1 MPNSFAMLAPCECF
15 NYVQVKFYINGP
27 REEDSLNRVFSW
39 RNDDDAIAP
48 AWILGPS
55 QNLLT
60 TFETKFNL

>member
-1 MPNSFAMLAPCECF
+1 MIPSSFATLAPYKYF

-48 AWILGPS
+48 AWILAS
-55 QNLLT
+55 
-60 TFETKFNL
+60 